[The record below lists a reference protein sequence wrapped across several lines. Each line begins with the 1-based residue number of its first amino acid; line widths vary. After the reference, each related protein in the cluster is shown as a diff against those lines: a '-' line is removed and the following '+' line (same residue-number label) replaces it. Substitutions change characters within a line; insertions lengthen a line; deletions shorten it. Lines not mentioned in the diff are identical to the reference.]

1 MDDFDSATYS
11 IESEPDRKR
20 IPLDDVILPTVRR
33 SAIQI
38 VTLSPRRQA
47 KRSMPLTGDM
57 DGTMQVTKLVLKTP
71 PGSPKRQPKA
81 PGVLVKSIQTIA
93 GPGLTGVTTQHG
105 TTVAAKVN
113 NILTE
118 KRNLPLPVADDHT
131 GAPYRIIPIH
141 RSPQHK
147 DSKSEFE
154 ARRSEREH
162 ATHEFQDFLRE
173 SFKENK
179 TPPPSTP
186 PLPAVPSSSSAIEV
200 TRLVESTGPS
210 DTESAPRGGIQ
221 SKSTG
226 KTGISKLESCMIA
239 PREQMKPIDV
249 ESQHAGQEK
258 EVHVAAPTPAARR
271 SLLMETAILPP
282 TTVHTSNEQTAIE
295 SIKSMPVGAKTVTT
309 SIKHS
314 PEVKQESHETVET
327 AAKATRSNPVRPK
340 PPTKPTPTK
349 TAPKEEVK
357 KKEKSYDPAKA
368 REFMKE
374 QQAKRRLEKKDAPTS
389 GTASSSKGAAEKDL
403 IKKRLETLRQSS
415 QKLVSKNLQK
425 ARKRSVSCTPNGG
438 SSKPIAT
445 SKDKSTA
452 SAQSKNRAGAV
463 KPSLG
468 LRKFASTPTLRLV
481 KRENVPNDEK
491 QPILSK
497 KAEPEQPVRSV
508 AEPHSAASR
517 SSDGRGGA
525 KGTTSERSANPS
537 TASSSTTGKA
547 SLKIGI
553 LRKPDSMA
561 LDDIVSPSPLKPL
574 PKTAKVNAQLIVIK
588 ADQDEAIEAAE
599 KELKLQVPDV
609 KLVAPNTTA
618 ALGVSQDRERPYPV
632 AREEEHPAH
641 DHHAEP
647 VKSIPSW
654 LKQSLRQ
661 PDPYPFILA
670 VRKKLEAV
678 QNVREEKDQPVATQ
692 EKQKVTQQQLSGTRY
707 NAYLNEIESVPYIRK
722 KATDYPQPT
731 EGIALNKRQSKDTLD
746 GESAIVT
753 KISTCASPN
762 TTSEI
767 SSIRSDIALPL
778 PPLFSS
784 TKIEIP
790 PATSAPFYPA
800 TASGGPISPL
810 SVDRISQMKIATPG
824 NMSRSSHIDNHT
836 ESLESKNEEKAK
848 PQTAAAAFR
857 PEVPTTTLQQL
868 LNDPQPLDRSQREL
882 EYQRLLESFNR
893 SLTHVIE
900 VNQQLYSALKNVP
913 SAPAIPPFPQEV
925 LRIRDEM
932 TQTSLP
938 IPVLPK
944 PAVVA
949 TEQLQDN
956 KVSGASTTTAS
967 NYSDDFEHQSQT
979 EAPPPVPERSV
990 NDTIAVS
997 STTTFSSGSSSPASS
1012 DSNSGSASSSSSSD
1026 SADSNTNNSSSL
1038 QSSSASSMD
1047 HERIDSPRR
1056 AVNHPPA
1063 NATDDER
1070 KAKSNTTTAHS
1081 SDFDS
1086 RSFSL
1091 SDSHNNTMNN
1101 QPPQPEEYLPSFEES
1116 LRRRQLPPMG
1126 HQNDGFEKRSNENE
1140 KGLAGGEQNVSQD
1153 SSISEQL
1160 PPEDRE
1166 EEQSFSFNHS
1176 EKANDLK
1183 VNAVPPMVSNLSED
1197 SIKKDLPQVK
1207 NDTLP
1212 YEENLDATINSDLLA
1227 AMFNRTDLEVSILS
1241 TTVSETNLS
1250 YSSIGM
1256 FDQLIQTERSKEDQL
1271 VSRVQSKQKALLNRA
1286 KGQLAWLELQKQRYR
1301 EKGMTDQITAVK
1313 KKQRAILLR
1322 LEKDRAELNRAIKSS
1337 TESSRTVT
1345 GNHGHVLTSRVMDSK
1360 LTSYCSSPVA
1370 NNSGS
1375 LTLRKSSRK
1384 VSATVHQQH
1393 APESQHRGIT
1403 GTATTTTSN
1412 SIQIAIRGR
1421 ELEPNDRLED
1431 ILLRREE
1438 ELRKRKEHVQRLL
1451 EWHRK
1456 LEREEEE
1463 LIAVEDRLLAYNSRK
1478 LESAGGAQQHT
1489 PRKEPSIEARV
1500 ESIEK
1505 SLRVLHSI
1513 PPAIVRRAK
1522 EERDDGDSSG
1532 GKAAEVEEET
1542 VLARGSKL
1550 NRLWYRLTGVKEQRY
1565 EPARNYPVTR
1575 PHMEALYEDAKRCVL
1590 EGFQRN
1596 DVQLREA
1603 LLEQSIGTSHR
1614 GGNETVDSHI
1624 ESVEENRS
1632 HQSSVA
1638 GEETVRVVPPQVE
1651 LVAKEP
1657 ENDIVAKGM
1666 DETVVPE
1673 HVETIT
1679 KEETAMLEQAENISQ
1694 EDTDAPE
1701 CDLPPMEEDAG
1712 KCLLSSTVNGWS
1724 PPASRRSIES
1734 VEFHTL
1740 EETPTQHYQ
1749 SALENE
1755 TATER
1760 DRAGE
1765 EETVKSDS
1773 YSTSFEE
1780 QPHEGTDEADVSAA
1794 VAEESQQLIED
1805 MSLPPMLLLLNNTTE
1820 QLEIDDEDGSA
1831 TSSSSSSSSS
1841 SSTTSSCESSATVEL
1856 SVPLAVEEKLPD
1868 GVATSE
1874 EHDLE
1879 MSDATSISI
1888 AQSLEDVSDSGSVT
1902 NTTTPTTV
1910 TPTMAIEIVEKE
1922 AGSDKNQ
1929 LEPEDERSNELK
1941 TEVTPSKE
1949 DVPANQPP
1957 PTSESD
1963 YEDEE
1968 FHTKSS
1974 SGQGGTTSELAKRL
1988 ATLHDELEELS
1999 ETFERTPLMKS
2010 PLMATPPQA
2019 LPDHPVEDQNSS
2031 EETITFDYDEDGIT
2045 PPSEEPVKGE
2055 EEEQS
2060 STSEPKEEEDQAA
2073 SKIEVKLRSKTVG
2086 SDDTIVIASGTTS
2099 YSRDDHTESIATP
2112 PPAPPSPSIGVRMPD
2127 IINEAEVLR
2136 RQQLQIEQEIKELEQ
2151 QVGFFREIPNK
2162 PPPPYI
2168 PPANGSPLALLFPPD
2183 ARIDELI
2190 DGRVEQLH
2198 RDRVAPE
2205 SLRSDH
2211 VTNVYEKLILDM
2223 CVEFYRDLRP
2233 AEPTVSF
2240 RTIAHDKRP
2249 LVFHNPPDALGCM
2262 KDYIRAKIRR
2272 VLSDA
2277 QLTLQQQQ
2285 QQHQQHQ
2292 LLLHHQLQQQQP
2304 AHSQLHHHHH
2314 HLLHHG
2320 GHCAATASLPFLY
2333 GNGCASKRKPDQVD
2347 EILKQETHDDDAR
2360 WTNFDREEIEVKD
2373 RITDELLKSLL
2384 LEALKDMG
2392 EAYGGKL
2399 KRDRLAKRQESA
2411 M

>member
-47 KRSMPLTGDM
+47 KRSMPLTGDV

-186 PLPAVPSSSSAIEV
+186 LLPTVPSSSSAIEV
-200 TRLVESTGPS
+200 TRLMESTGPS
-210 DTESAPRGGIQ
+210 DTESVPRGGIQ

-226 KTGISKLESCMIA
+226 KTGISKLESGMIA

-249 ESQHAGQEK
+249 ESQHVGQEK

-271 SLLMETAILPP
+271 SLLMETAPLPP
-282 TTVHTSNEQTAIE
+282 TAVLTSNEQTAIE
-295 SIKSMPVGAKTVTT
+295 SIKSMPVVAKTVTT
-309 SIKHS
+309 SIKHP
-314 PEVKQESHETVET
+314 PEVKQESQETVEI

-340 PPTKPTPTK
+340 PQTKPTPTK
-349 TAPKEEVK
+349 TAPKGEVK

-425 ARKRSVSCTPNGG
+425 ARKRSVSCTPNEG
-438 SSKPIAT
+438 SSKPITT

-452 SAQSKNRAGAV
+452 SAQPKNRAGAV
-463 KPSLG
+463 KPTLG

-481 KRENVPNDEK
+481 KRENAPNEEK
-491 QPILSK
+491 QSNPSK

-537 TASSSTTGKA
+537 TASSCTTGKA

-574 PKTAKVNAQLIVIK
+574 PKTAKVNAQLIVIN

-609 KLVAPNTTA
+609 KLVAPNATTV
-618 ALGVSQDRERPYPV
+618 LGVPQDRERPHPV

-678 QNVREEKDQPVATQ
+678 QNVREEKGQPIATE
-692 EKQKVTQQQLSGTRY
+692 EKQKVTQQQLPGTRY

-722 KATDYPQPT
+722 KATGYPQPT
-731 EGIALNKRQSKDTLD
+731 EVIALNKRQSKDTLD

-790 PATSAPFYPA
+790 PATAAPFYPA
-800 TASGGPISPL
+800 TASAGPISPL

-824 NMSRSSHIDNHT
+824 NMSRSSHIGNHT
-836 ESLESKNEEKAK
+836 KSLESRDEEKAK

-857 PEVPTTTLQQL
+857 PEVPTTTLQQSF
-868 LNDPQPLDRSQREL
+868 NDPQPLDRSQREL

-944 PAVVA
+944 PPVVPI
-949 TEQLQDN
+949 EQLQDN

-979 EAPPPVPERSV
+979 EAPPPVPERNA
-990 NDTIAVS
+990 NDTIAVT

-1012 DSNSGSASSSSSSD
+1012 DSNSGSASSSSSD
-1026 SADSNTNNSSSL
+1026 SADSNTNNSSSS
-1038 QSSSASSMD
+1038 QSSSSSSME

-1056 AVNHPPA
+1056 AANHPLA

-1116 LRRRQLPPMG
+1116 LRRRQLPAMG
-1126 HQNDGFEKRSNENE
+1126 HQHDGFEKRSNENE
-1140 KGLAGGEQNVSQD
+1140 KGLASGEQGGEQNDSQD

-1183 VNAVPPMVSNLSED
+1183 VNAVPPMVSNSSEE
-1197 SIKKDLPQVK
+1197 SIKKDKDLPQVK
-1207 NDTLP
+1207 NDTLA

-1478 LESAGGAQQHT
+1478 LESAGGAQQPT

-1505 SLRVLHSI
+1505 SLRILHSI

-1532 GKAAEVEEET
+1532 GRAAEMEEET
-1542 VLARGSKL
+1542 VLTRGSKL

-1603 LLEQSIGTSHR
+1603 LLEQSIGISHR

-1638 GEETVRVVPPQVE
+1638 GEETVRVVVPPQAE
-1651 LVAKEP
+1651 LVAKET
-1657 ENDIVAKGM
+1657 ENEIVAKGM
-1666 DETVVPE
+1666 EETVVPE
-1673 HVETIT
+1673 HVETCT

-1701 CDLPPMEEDAG
+1701 CNLPAMEEDAG

-1760 DRAGE
+1760 DRTGE

-1780 QPHEGTDEADVSAA
+1780 QPNEGTDEADVSAA

-1841 SSTTSSCESSATVEL
+1841 STTSSCESSATVEL

-1868 GVATSE
+1868 GAATSE

-1888 AQSLEDVSDSGSVT
+1888 AQSLEDVSDSGSVS

-1922 AGSDKNQ
+1922 AGSDRNK

-1941 TEVTPSKE
+1941 PSSPSKE
-1949 DVPANQPP
+1949 EDVPTNQPP

-2010 PLMATPPQA
+2010 PLMVTPPQE

-2031 EETITFDYDEDGIT
+2031 EETITFDYDEDGGEIT

-2060 STSEPKEEEDQAA
+2060 LTSEPKEEEDQAA

-2099 YSRDDHTESIATP
+2099 AAYSRDDNTESNATP

-2249 LVFHNPPDALGCM
+2249 LV
-2262 KDYIRAKIRR
+2262 
-2272 VLSDA
+2272 
-2277 QLTLQQQQ
+2277 
-2285 QQHQQHQ
+2285 
-2292 LLLHHQLQQQQP
+2292 
-2304 AHSQLHHHHH
+2304 
-2314 HLLHHG
+2314 
-2320 GHCAATASLPFLY
+2320 
-2333 GNGCASKRKPDQVD
+2333 D

-2392 EAYGGKL
+2392 EAYRGKL

>member
-47 KRSMPLTGDM
+47 KRSMPLTGDV

-71 PGSPKRQPKA
+71 PGSPKRQRKT

-186 PLPAVPSSSSAIEV
+186 PLPALPSSCSAIEV

-210 DTESAPRGGIQ
+210 DTESAPSGGIQ

-226 KTGISKLESCMIA
+226 KTGIEKLENCMIA
-239 PREQMKPIDV
+239 PSEQMKPIDV

-271 SLLMETAILPP
+271 SLLMETAPLPP
-282 TTVHTSNEQTAIE
+282 TAVLTSNEQTAIE
-295 SIKSMPVGAKTVTT
+295 SIKSIPLGAKTVTT
-309 SIKHS
+309 SIKHP

-374 QQAKRRLEKKDAPTS
+374 QQAKRRLEKKEAPTN

-415 QKLVSKNLQK
+415 QN
-425 ARKRSVSCTPNGG
+425 
-438 SSKPIAT
+438 
-445 SKDKSTA
+445 STM
-452 SAQSKNRAGAV
+452 
-463 KPSLG
+463 
-468 LRKFASTPTLRLV
+468 
-481 KRENVPNDEK
+481 
-491 QPILSK
+491 
-497 KAEPEQPVRSV
+497 
-508 AEPHSAASR
+508 
-517 SSDGRGGA
+517 GR
-525 KGTTSERSANPS
+525 
-537 TASSSTTGKA
+537 A

-574 PKTAKVNAQLIVIK
+574 PKTAKVNAQLIVIN
-588 ADQDEAIEAAE
+588 ADQDEGIEAAE

-609 KLVAPNTTA
+609 KLVAPNATTV
-618 ALGVSQDRERPYPV
+618 LGEPQDRERLYPV

-678 QNVREEKDQPVATQ
+678 QSVREEKDQPVATQ
-692 EKQKVTQQQLSGTRY
+692 EKQKVIQQQLPGTRY

-722 KATDYPQPT
+722 KATGYPQPT

-810 SVDRISQMKIATPG
+810 SVDRISQLKIATPG
-824 NMSRSSHIDNHT
+824 NMSRSSHIGNHT
-836 ESLESKNEEKAK
+836 KSLESRHEEKAK

-857 PEVPTTTLQQL
+857 PEVPTTTLQHSF
-868 LNDPQPLDRSQREL
+868 NDPQPLDRSQREL

-956 KVSGASTTTAS
+956 KVSGASTSTAS

-979 EAPPPVPERSV
+979 EAPPPVPERNA

-1012 DSNSGSASSSSSSD
+1012 DSNSGSASSSD
-1026 SADSNTNNSSSL
+1026 SADSNTNNSSSS
-1038 QSSSASSMD
+1038 QSSSSSSVD

-1126 HQNDGFEKRSNENE
+1126 HQHDGFDKRSNENE
-1140 KGLAGGEQNVSQD
+1140 KGPGEQNNSQD

-1183 VNAVPPMVSNLSED
+1183 VNAVPPMVSNSSEE

-1207 NDTLP
+1207 NDTLA

-1241 TTVSETNLS
+1241 TTMSETNLS

-1256 FDQLIQTERSKEDQL
+1256 FDQLIQNERSKEDQL

-1345 GNHGHVLTSRVMDSK
+1345 GNHGHVLTSRVMGSK

-1393 APESQHRGIT
+1393 APERQHRGIT

-1489 PRKEPSIEARV
+1489 PRKETSIEARV

-1505 SLRVLHSI
+1505 SLRILHSI

-1532 GKAAEVEEET
+1532 GRAVEVEEET
-1542 VLARGSKL
+1542 VLTRGSKL

-1638 GEETVRVVPPQVE
+1638 GEETVRVVPPQAE
-1651 LVAKEP
+1651 LVPKEP

-1673 HVETIT
+1673 HVETVT
-1679 KEETAMLEQAENISQ
+1679 KEETAMLEQAESITQ

-1760 DRAGE
+1760 DRGE

-1820 QLEIDDEDGSA
+1820 QLEIDDEDDSA
-1831 TSSSSSSSSS
+1831 TSSSNSSSS

-1856 SVPLAVEEKLPD
+1856 SVPLPVEEKLPD
-1868 GVATSE
+1868 AAATSE

-1888 AQSLEDVSDSGSVT
+1888 AQSLEDVSESESVS

-1922 AGSDKNQ
+1922 AGSDKNL
-1929 LEPEDERSNELK
+1929 LEPEDERPNELK
-1941 TEVTPSKE
+1941 PSSPSKE

-1963 YEDEE
+1963 YDDEE

-2019 LPDHPVEDQNSS
+2019 QPDDPVEDQNSS
-2031 EETITFDYDEDGIT
+2031 EETITFDYDEDGGEIT

-2060 STSEPKEEEDQAA
+2060 STSEPKEEEDQTA

-2086 SDDTIVIASGTTS
+2086 SDDTIAIATGTTS
-2099 YSRDDHTESIATP
+2099 AAYGRDDHTESIATP

-2223 CVEFYRDLRP
+2223 CIEFYRDLRP

-2249 LVFHNPPDALGCM
+2249 L
-2262 KDYIRAKIRR
+2262 
-2272 VLSDA
+2272 
-2277 QLTLQQQQ
+2277 
-2285 QQHQQHQ
+2285 
-2292 LLLHHQLQQQQP
+2292 
-2304 AHSQLHHHHH
+2304 
-2314 HLLHHG
+2314 
-2320 GHCAATASLPFLY
+2320 
-2333 GNGCASKRKPDQVD
+2333 VD

>member
-47 KRSMPLTGDM
+47 KRSMPLTGDV

-154 ARRSEREH
+154 ARRTEREH

-226 KTGISKLESCMIA
+226 
-239 PREQMKPIDV
+239 
-249 ESQHAGQEK
+249 
-258 EVHVAAPTPAARR
+258 
-271 SLLMETAILPP
+271 ET
-282 TTVHTSNEQTAIE
+282 
-295 SIKSMPVGAKTVTT
+295 
-309 SIKHS
+309 
-314 PEVKQESHETVET
+314 VKQESHETVET

-389 GTASSSKGAAEKDL
+389 GTASHSKGAAEKDL

-438 SSKPIAT
+438 SSKPIAA

-452 SAQSKNRAGAV
+452 SAQPKNRADAV
-463 KPSLG
+463 KPTLG

-481 KRENVPNDEK
+481 KRENAPNEEK
-491 QPILSK
+491 QPIPSK

-561 LDDIVSPSPLKPL
+561 LEDIVSPSPLKPL
-574 PKTAKVNAQLIVIK
+574 PKTAKVNAQLIVIN

-609 KLVAPNTTA
+609 KLVAPNATTV
-618 ALGVSQDRERPYPV
+618 LGVSQDRERLYPV
-632 AREEEHPAH
+632 AREEEHPVH

-678 QNVREEKDQPVATQ
+678 QNVREEKGQPIATE
-692 EKQKVTQQQLSGTRY
+692 EKQKVTQQQLPGTRY

-722 KATDYPQPT
+722 KATGYPQPT
-731 EGIALNKRQSKDTLD
+731 EVIALNKRQSKDTLD

-790 PATSAPFYPA
+790 PATAAPFYPA

-824 NMSRSSHIDNHT
+824 NMSRSSHIGNHT
-836 ESLESKNEEKAK
+836 KSLESKNEEKAK
-848 PQTAAAAFR
+848 PPTAATAFR
-857 PEVPTTTLQQL
+857 PEVPTTTLQQSF
-868 LNDPQPLDRSQREL
+868 NEPQPLDRSQREL

-949 TEQLQDN
+949 TEQLQDS

-979 EAPPPVPERSV
+979 EAPPPVPERSANV
-990 NDTIAVS
+990 TIAVS

-1012 DSNSGSASSSSSSD
+1012 ESNSGSASSSSSSD
-1026 SADSNTNNSSSL
+1026 SADSNTNDSSSSK
-1038 QSSSASSMD
+1038 SSSSSSMD

-1116 LRRRQLPPMG
+1116 LRRRQLPPMEL
-1126 HQNDGFEKRSNENE
+1126 QNDGFEKRSNENA
-1140 KGLAGGEQNVSQD
+1140 KGLGGGEQNVSQD

-1183 VNAVPPMVSNLSED
+1183 VNAVPPMVSNLSEE
-1197 SIKKDLPQVK
+1197 SIKKDLPQAK
-1207 NDTLP
+1207 SDTLA

-1489 PRKEPSIEARV
+1489 PRKETSIEARV

-1505 SLRVLHSI
+1505 SLRILHSI

-1522 EERDDGDSSG
+1522 EERDDGDSSSG
-1532 GKAAEVEEET
+1532 RAAEVEEET
-1542 VLARGSKL
+1542 VLTRGSKL

-1596 DVQLREA
+1596 DLQLREA
-1603 LLEQSIGTSHR
+1603 LLEQSIGISHR

-1638 GEETVRVVPPQVE
+1638 GEETVRVVPPQAE
-1651 LVAKEP
+1651 LVAKET
-1657 ENDIVAKGM
+1657 ENDIVAKEM
-1666 DETVVPE
+1666 DETVEPE
-1673 HVETIT
+1673 HVETVT

-1760 DRAGE
+1760 DRGD

-1820 QLEIDDEDGSA
+1820 QLEIDDEEGSA

-1841 SSTTSSCESSATVEL
+1841 SSATSSCESSATVEL

-1868 GVATSE
+1868 AAATSE

-1941 TEVTPSKE
+1941 TEMFQE

-2019 LPDHPVEDQNSS
+2019 LTEQPVEDQNSS
-2031 EETITFDYDEDGIT
+2031 EETITFDYDEDGGEIT
-2045 PPSEEPVKGE
+2045 PPSEEPAKGE

-2060 STSEPKEEEDQAA
+2060 STSEPKEEADQAA

-2086 SDDTIVIASGTTS
+2086 GDDTIVIATGSTS
-2099 YSRDDHTESIATP
+2099 YSREDQTESIATP

-2292 LLLHHQLQQQQP
+2292 LLLHHQLQQHQP